1 MSEESR
7 YIGFTALLVRACFH
21 ARDDNS
27 LSGRSPEQFAQD
39 HSLVLGLLFRVPSLS
54 SPALTP
60 FGRGPYCQ
68 GLCPLRDITGCVHS
82 SRGHPKSSI
91 RSVRRCSQP
100 LDGFLRI
107 RLSGLFHP
115 AAASRTIRSFRGFPS
130 PRSDRVLV
138 GTICPLAVAITYRS
152 PGRILTATVGTLGFE
167 ALIRAGARAPRGW

>member
-7 YIGFTALLVRACFH
+7 FIGFTALLVRACFH

-54 SPALTP
+54 SPALT
-60 FGRGPYCQ
+60 
-68 GLCPLRDITGCVHS
+68 
-82 SRGHPKSSI
+82 
-91 RSVRRCSQP
+91 
-100 LDGFLRI
+100 
-107 RLSGLFHP
+107 LSGVGLTARVSALFATSP
-115 AAASRTIRSFRGFPS
+115 GASTHLEDIPSPRYVPSAGVLNLSTAFSASGSRACFIPQPRPGRSRSFRGFPS

-138 GTICPLAVAITYRS
+138 GTICPLAVAITCRS
-152 PGRILTATVGTLGFE
+152 PGRILTATVGALGFE